1 MDTSEETPSE
11 YILRPMNCELN
22 QLSMPDGSAMLMQ
35 GNTAVIAGIYGP
47 VEAKPQKMIY
57 DKASIEVS
65 YSPIKGPTKVDDRM
79 TEMYIK
85 ETCEAAIIV
94 TFHPASAICINVQ
107 ELEDSGGM
115 LGCTINAACLALINA
130 GIPMKFTFAAVNCM
144 IQEDSE
150 DIILDPD
157 SIQLQEAKAEFTFA
171 FDSMDKNVI
180 CCYTTGC
187 FTETEFLKA
196 MDRCKQASQ
205 YKSCKKVCKF
215 DITHIFV
222 ESSVLHFLRSE

>member
-1 MDTSEETPSE
+1 MDTSEETPQNE

-47 VEAKPQKMIY
+47 VEAKLQKMIY
-57 DKASIEVS
+57 DKASVEVS

-94 TFHPASAICINVQ
+94 TFHPATAICINVQ

-130 GIPMKFTFAAVNCM
+130 GIPMKFTIAAVNCM

-157 SIQLQEAKAEFTFA
+157 NIQLQEAKAEFTFA

-205 YKSCKKVCKF
+205 YVFDFYRNLVKKYANV
-215 DITHIFV
+215 I
-222 ESSVLHFLRSE
+222 

>member
-1 MDTSEETPSE
+1 MDMSEETPQSE

-47 VEAKPQKMIY
+47 VEAKLQKMIY
-57 DKASIEVS
+57 DKASVEVS

-94 TFHPASAICINVQ
+94 TFHPATAICINVQ

-115 LGCTINAACLALINA
+115 LACTINAACLALINA
-130 GIPMKFTFAAVNCM
+130 GIPMKFTIAAINCM
-144 IQEDSE
+144 IQKDSE

-157 SIQLQEAKAEFTFA
+157 NIQLQEAKAEFTFA

-187 FTETEFLKA
+187 FTETEFLKT

-205 YKSCKKVCKF
+205 YVFDFYRNLVKKYANV
-215 DITHIFV
+215 I
-222 ESSVLHFLRSE
+222 